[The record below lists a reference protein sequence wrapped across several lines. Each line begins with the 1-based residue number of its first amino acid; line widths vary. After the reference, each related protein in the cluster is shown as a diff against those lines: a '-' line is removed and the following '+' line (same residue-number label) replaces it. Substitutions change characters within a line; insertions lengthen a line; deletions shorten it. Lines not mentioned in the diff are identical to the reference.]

1 MNFKKLL
8 IIIILMT
15 LITISCIWIN
25 YLYNT
30 PPKTILEF
38 NELGIKFNPYNEIN
52 DYQNKFHY
60 QTLNEDEKVFYSC
73 LYHSSIN
80 NLNHFEFIKENDN
93 KEMVNAM
100 GAFIE
105 DWPEY
110 YWWNTINTKTIEVK
124 NTLGKKYYYLTSIA
138 DESEEDIKMYSSLIE
153 NKAEDILTCIK
164 GSDDYTTI
172 KNIHDYI
179 IDNTTYNLEKVDS
192 QDLRSVLLENEGV
205 CAGYAETFQYLCN
218 KLGYDCYCVKGQA
231 KLNNIELHEWNIIQ
245 IDNKWY
251 LVDTTF
257 DEYTD
262 ENKNEIGIKYDNFLA
277 TDKILKIDHISNNNY
292 KYPNCIDDNFY
303 FYNMPG
309 MFIENFSEESISPFL
324 IKWIKQNTK
333 ELHFKFNNKK
343 ELNLFIEWLNNDGFF
358 KFYGENISEYY
369 NLKINWKVLED
380 NMLLILSWEDTN

>member
-30 PPKTILEF
+30 PPETILEF

-93 KEMVNAM
+93 NEMVNAM

-153 NKAEDILTCIK
+153 NKAKDILTNIK

-292 KYPNCIDDNFY
+292 KYPSCIDDNLY

-333 ELHFKFNNKK
+333 ELHFKFNSKK

-358 KFYGENISEYY
+358 NFYGENISEYY